1 MNLMAGSFAHMANLL
16 FPRGCAGCD
25 KPDDVLCDACL
36 ASFDCELSQP
46 LETAEMGRWF
56 ACGWYRGAARQSILA
71 WKDHGDEECDRPF
84 SDALCRLAE
93 RAGVIDAM
101 DGVREICDTI
111 LVVPAS
117 SSIAS
122 MRQRGRRH
130 MMPLAKRLS
139 AFLRCRTGFRVQ
151 VCDALTNKGIKG
163 KSVETKG
170 TEQRAQRLKGHVM
183 VRPGVTL
190 QNKAVIL
197 VDDIVTSGA
206 TMRRC
211 VDALTSQGVELPQP
225 TNVAAAQATRAP
237 KNNFFISLFIF

>member
-1 MNLMAGSFAHMANLL
+1 M
-16 FPRGCAGCD
+16 
-25 KPDDVLCDACL
+25 
-36 ASFDCELSQP
+36 
-46 LETAEMGRWF
+46 
-56 ACGWYRGAARQSILA
+56 
-71 WKDHGDEECDRPF
+71 
-84 SDALCRLAE
+84 
-93 RAGVIDAM
+93 IDAM

-111 LVVPAS
+111 LVVPAP

-211 VDALTSQGVELPQP
+211 VDALTSQGALVITVLALAHTPAGRP
-225 TNVAAAQATRAP
+225 LAA
-237 KNNFFISLFIF
+237 

>member
-1 MNLMAGSFAHMANLL
+1 MAF
-16 FPRGCAGCD
+16 
-25 KPDDVLCDACL
+25 
-36 ASFDCELSQP
+36 
-46 LETAEMGRWF
+46 
-56 ACGWYRGAARQSILA
+56 
-71 WKDHGDEECDRPF
+71 
-84 SDALCRLAE
+84 
-93 RAGVIDAM
+93 
-101 DGVREICDTI
+101 VRSRDTI

-211 VDALTSQGVELPQP
+211 VDALTSQGALVITSAGAGNTLRPADLWRRKSSLVIG
-225 TNVAAAQATRAP
+225 NVIFRQSDFEIGAARIIHHSYRAAMQLRRP
-237 KNNFFISLFIF
+237 SGD

>member
-101 DGVREICDTI
+101 DGVR
-111 LVVPAS
+111 
-117 SSIAS
+117 
-122 MRQRGRRH
+122 RR
-130 MMPLAKRLS
+130 RLLPCVS
-139 AFLRCRTGFRVQ
+139 A
-151 VCDALTNKGIKG
+151 DD
-163 KSVETKG
+163 G
-170 TEQRAQRLKGHVM
+170 T
-183 VRPGVTL
+183 
-190 QNKAVIL
+190 
-197 VDDIVTSGA
+197 
-206 TMRRC
+206 
-211 VDALTSQGVELPQP
+211 
-225 TNVAAAQATRAP
+225 
-237 KNNFFISLFIF
+237 

>member
-1 MNLMAGSFAHMANLL
+1 
-16 FPRGCAGCD
+16 
-25 KPDDVLCDACL
+25 
-36 ASFDCELSQP
+36 
-46 LETAEMGRWF
+46 
-56 ACGWYRGAARQSILA
+56 
-71 WKDHGDEECDRPF
+71 
-84 SDALCRLAE
+84 
-93 RAGVIDAM
+93 
-101 DGVREICDTI
+101 
-111 LVVPAS
+111 
-117 SSIAS
+117 
-122 MRQRGRRH
+122 

-183 VRPGVTL
+183 VCPGVTL

-211 VDALTSQGVELPQP
+211 VDALTSQGALVITVLALAHTPAGRP
-225 TNVAAAQATRAP
+225 LAA
-237 KNNFFISLFIF
+237 

>member
-1 MNLMAGSFAHMANLL
+1 MRPSVL
-16 FPRGCAGCD
+16 GC
-25 KPDDVLCDACL
+25 VV
-36 ASFDCELSQP
+36 Q
-46 LETAEMGRWF
+46 
-56 ACGWYRGAARQSILA
+56 
-71 WKDHGDEECDRPF
+71 
-84 SDALCRLAE
+84 LAE

-111 LVVPAS
+111 LVVPAP

-170 TEQRAQRLKGHVM
+170 TEQRRNALRGM
-183 VRPGVTL
+183 SWFVRASPFKT
-190 QNKAVIL
+190 
-197 VDDIVTSGA
+197 
-206 TMRRC
+206 RR
-211 VDALTSQGVELPQP
+211 
-225 TNVAAAQATRAP
+225 
-237 KNNFFISLFIF
+237 

>member
-111 LVVPAS
+111 LVVPAP

-211 VDALTSQGVELPQP
+211 VKTL
-225 TNVAAAQATRAP
+225 
-237 KNNFFISLFIF
+237 

>member
-111 LVVPAS
+111 LVVPAP

-122 MRQRGRRH
+122 M
-130 MMPLAKRLS
+130 S
-139 AFLRCRTGFRVQ
+139 ARTTAHDAAGKTVVGVSTVPDRFPRTG
-151 VCDALTNKGIKG
+151 
-163 KSVETKG
+163 
-170 TEQRAQRLKGHVM
+170 M
-183 VRPGVTL
+183 
-190 QNKAVIL
+190 
-197 VDDIVTSGA
+197 
-206 TMRRC
+206 RC
-211 VDALTSQGVELPQP
+211 VDEQRNQRQIRRDQGHGTEG
-225 TNVAAAQATRAP
+225 ATP
-237 KNNFFISLFIF
+237 

>member
-1 MNLMAGSFAHMANLL
+1 MTCCAMPVLRHSTANCPNHWKRLRWVDGSRADGIGVPPDSRFWHGKTTETRNAN
-16 FPRGCAGCD
+16 
-25 KPDDVLCDACL
+25 
-36 ASFDCELSQP
+36 
-46 LETAEMGRWF
+46 
-56 ACGWYRGAARQSILA
+56 
-71 WKDHGDEECDRPF
+71 RPF

-211 VDALTSQGVELPQP
+211 VDALTSQGALVITVLALAHTPAGRP
-225 TNVAAAQATRAP
+225 LTA
-237 KNNFFISLFIF
+237 

>member
-16 FPRGCAGCD
+16 FPRVCAGCD

-111 LVVPAS
+111 LVVPAP

-211 VDALTSQGVELPQP
+211 VDALTSQGALVITVLALAHTPAGRP
-225 TNVAAAQATRAP
+225 LTA
-237 KNNFFISLFIF
+237 

>member
-101 DGVREICDTI
+101 DGVREICDT
-111 LVVPAS
+111 
-117 SSIAS
+117 
-122 MRQRGRRH
+122 
-130 MMPLAKRLS
+130 
-139 AFLRCRTGFRVQ
+139 VQ

-211 VDALTSQGVELPQP
+211 VDALTSQGALVITVLALAHTPAGRP
-225 TNVAAAQATRAP
+225 LTA
-237 KNNFFISLFIF
+237 

>member
-117 SSIAS
+117 SSIAF
-122 MRQRGRRH
+122 H
-130 MMPLAKRLS
+130 AS
-139 AFLRCRTGFRVQ
+139 ARTTAHDAAGKTVVGVSTVPDRFPRTG
-151 VCDALTNKGIKG
+151 
-163 KSVETKG
+163 
-170 TEQRAQRLKGHVM
+170 M
-183 VRPGVTL
+183 
-190 QNKAVIL
+190 
-197 VDDIVTSGA
+197 
-206 TMRRC
+206 RC
-211 VDALTSQGVELPQP
+211 VDEQRNQRQIRRDQGHGTEG
-225 TNVAAAQATRAP
+225 ATP
-237 KNNFFISLFIF
+237 

>member
-1 MNLMAGSFAHMANLL
+1 MNLMAVHSRIWRICCSHEAVRDATSLMTCCAMPVLRHSTANCPNHWKRL
-16 FPRGCAGCD
+16 RC
-25 KPDDVLCDACL
+25 
-36 ASFDCELSQP
+36 
-46 LETAEMGRWF
+46 RWF

-163 KSVETKG
+163 KSVETKARNRG
-170 TEQRAQRLKGHVM
+170 RNALRGMSWFVRASPFK
-183 VRPGVTL
+183 T
-190 QNKAVIL
+190 
-197 VDDIVTSGA
+197 
-206 TMRRC
+206 RR
-211 VDALTSQGVELPQP
+211 
-225 TNVAAAQATRAP
+225 
-237 KNNFFISLFIF
+237 